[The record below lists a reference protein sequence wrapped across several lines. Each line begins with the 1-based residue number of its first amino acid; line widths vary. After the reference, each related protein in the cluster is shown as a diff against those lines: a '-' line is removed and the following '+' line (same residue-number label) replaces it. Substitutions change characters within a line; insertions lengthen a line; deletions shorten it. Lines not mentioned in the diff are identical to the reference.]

1 MAEIYSHSKLSA
13 FEQCKLKYKYRY
25 IDKIVPEVEQTIESH
40 LGKMVH
46 NSLEWLYIRVRE
58 KIIPTLDEVIMY
70 YSKDWQDKFKP
81 EFVIVKQELTAEN
94 YFNKG
99 IEFLINYY
107 TKHQPFDD
115 NTLELEKKIIFD
127 LDAEGKYCIM
137 GFIDRLVYNL
147 EKERYEVHDYKTSAS
162 MPRQEDID
170 TDRQLAFYAI
180 SIKELN
186 GYDEEVI
193 LVWHYLAHNKKVE
206 SARTNDQLSQL
217 KQETINLIE
226 EIQNTTQFPP
236 NKSVLCDWCEYKS
249 MCPAWGN

>member
-1 MAEIYSHSKLSA
+1 MADIYSHSKLST
-13 FEQCKLKYKYRY
+13 FEQCRLKYKFRY
-25 IDKIVPEVEQTIESH
+25 IDKIKPDVEQSIESH

-46 NSLEWLYIRVRE
+46 NALEWLYIRVRE

-81 EFVIVKQELTAEN
+81 KFVIVKQEMTAEN

-99 IEFLINYY
+99 VEFLINYY
-107 TKHQPFDD
+107 TKHQPFEDG
-115 NTLELEKKIIFD
+115 TLELEKKIIFD
-127 LDAEGKYCIM
+127 LDQKGEYRII

-147 EKERYEVHDYKTSAS
+147 EKQRYEVHDYKTSGS

-180 SIKELN
+180 AIKELN

-206 SARTNDQLSQL
+206 SARTNEQLSQL
-217 KQETINLIE
+217 KQETIDLINR
-226 EIQNTTQFPP
+226 IRNTSQFPP
-236 NKSVLCDWCEYKS
+236 NKSVLCNWCEYKS
-249 MCPAWGN
+249 MCPAWKD